1 MNNYLQQKSLAQ
13 KLAISACLFIALS
26 ACILGL
32 LFGSV
37 ANADWDLI
45 IQLRLP
51 RVLIAFCVGALLATS
66 GNLLQIFTRNPLA
79 EPSVLGISAGA
90 SVGAVLAMVL
100 GLTVW
105 IGAWIGAV
113 IILGLLWYLA
123 GGFTGSSERLLL
135 AGVMLATACGAIISV
150 ILSMSSQRMLPGII
164 HWLMGDLQGVLTWQF
179 ALMIFLSTIV
189 LVVFLSVYAN
199 SIQLIPLGWDKLIS
213 LGVNVTYL
221 KVILI
226 GGCSLAIAISVS
238 IAGMIGFIGLVVPHV
253 LRLFSRDILA
263 AHQSWMIPSCAL
275 LGGVFLVLA
284 DLISRT
290 VLAPSELPIGVVTA
304 AIGVPVFLYLLNRQ
318 DVWRSS

>member
-90 SVGAVLAMVL
+90 SVGALLAMVL

-213 LGVNVTYL
+213 LGV
-221 KVILI
+221 
-226 GGCSLAIAISVS
+226 
-238 IAGMIGFIGLVVPHV
+238 MIVFIVLVVPHV